1 MFVYCLLFPEQLPA
15 DGVSNFAKKSNVLHN
30 DSLRAT
36 SLDGK
41 FAQSSA
47 RSPARENEKS
57 ICRLTA
63 SLSGAAVRHKVE
75 HGLDI
80 FGVHLNEHFNAIDE
94 RTCKNDSVHPVL
106 RWRMG
111 RPFWKGSGQN
121 DSKRMQTSY
130 GPLQAGSQPKG
141 SVQTIGS
148 KPKPIAHSAPAENQQ
163 VVVPVHWGSGNHLQS
178 RMQGDAS
185 SIKI

>member
-1 MFVYCLLFPEQLPA
+1 MFVIVRYSLNSCQLL
-15 DGVSNFAKKSNVLHN
+15 GVSNFAKKSNVLHN

-80 FGVHLNEHFNAIDE
+80 FGVKF
-94 RTCKNDSVHPVL
+94 
-106 RWRMG
+106 G
-111 RPFWKGSGQN
+111 
-121 DSKRMQTSY
+121 
-130 GPLQAGSQPKG
+130 
-141 SVQTIGS
+141 
-148 KPKPIAHSAPAENQQ
+148 
-163 VVVPVHWGSGNHLQS
+163 
-178 RMQGDAS
+178 
-185 SIKI
+185 